1 MSVTFSKVKWKN
13 ILSTGNN
20 FTEVVLNS
28 KSKTLIVGENGSGK
42 STILDAI
49 CFGLFNRPF
58 RQITKGQLVNSVN
71 EMCIDLTIHKE
82 YYTGPAEYKAHGDIR
97 PFNLRPDFLGCCC
110 PKFF

>member
-71 EMCIDLTIHKE
+71 ERDAEVFLGL
-82 YYTGPAEYKAHGDIR
+82 GPAENAQPITGGKGRGVVAVGQCQR
-97 PFNLRPDFLGCCC
+97 C
-110 PKFF
+110 

>member
-49 CFGLFNRPF
+49 CFGLF
-58 RQITKGQLVNSVN
+58 L
-71 EMCIDLTIHKE
+71 L
-82 YYTGPAEYKAHGDIR
+82 GDK
-97 PFNLRPDFLGCCC
+97 NLKLFVESNQTSLRFIVTEQ
-110 PKFF
+110 